1 MFSSTL
7 WKINDTLV
15 YSIIPCT
22 LHIKNTYDMKETWYD
37 KYNDKIRFDKNGHVP
52 EEHRRDE
59 MGN

>member
-1 MFSSTL
+1 
-7 WKINDTLV
+7 
-15 YSIIPCT
+15 
-22 LHIKNTYDMKETWYD
+22 MKETWYD